1 MHPRDGY
8 IVCPNCPFVC
18 TPHKEHSRCP
28 WCAFQTL
35 SRCIC
40 GAAIKVPLDA
50 HCSECGKLLRK
61 KPDISD
67 AGEAPSLK
75 TPQIKLTLGDHGNL
89 HCFAAAIDR
98 KTKLFSG

>member
-67 AGEAPSLK
+67 SGEPSSE
-75 TPQIKLTLGDHGNL
+75 TPQIKTPSS
-89 HCFAAAIDR
+89 AATPAEAQFNS
-98 KTKLFSG
+98 KEPPHAQ